1 MLTAALTFATAMAI
15 AQAASPAAPS
25 QTAPSQ
31 PAPPQAAAPAAGPA
45 TPELPV
51 LDAKLGACTA
61 DFTVKNAAGAPVSL
75 ALIHVQVRYG
85 PLNVK
90 RMDLEGGSN
99 VEGKARVTGLPDKAR
114 RMTWDITKDDKK
126 TVVDQDVEKTCQ
138 GKFDVTLK

>member
-1 MLTAALTFATAMAI
+1 MVIAALTLATAMAL
-15 AQAASPAAPS
+15 AQAAPPAA
-25 QTAPSQ
+25 QSQ
-31 PAPPQAAAPAAGPA
+31 PAPPQAATPAPLPA
-45 TPELPV
+45 KPELPV
-51 LDAKLGACTA
+51 LDAKLGGCTA
-61 DFTVKNAAGAPVSL
+61 DFTVKNAAGAPVYP

-90 RMDLEGGSN
+90 RMDLEVGTN

>member
-1 MLTAALTFATAMAI
+1 MQIAALALVAAVTI
-15 AQAASPAAPS
+15 AQAAAPLATPPATAQQPPAA
-25 QTAPSQ
+25 T
-31 PAPPQAAAPAAGPA
+31 PQAT

-51 LDAKLGACTA
+51 LDAKLGGCTA
-61 DFTVKNAAGAPVSL
+61 DFMVKNAAGAPVSL

-90 RMDLEGGSN
+90 RMDLEVGTN

-126 TVVDQDVEKTCQ
+126 TVADQDVEKTCQ
-138 GKFDVTLK
+138 GKFEVTLK

>member
-1 MLTAALTFATAMAI
+1 M
-15 AQAASPAAPS
+15 
-25 QTAPSQ
+25 
-31 PAPPQAAAPAAGPA
+31 
-45 TPELPV
+45 
-51 LDAKLGACTA
+51 LDAKLGGCSA
-61 DFTVKNAAGAPVSL
+61 DFTVRNAAGAPVYP

-90 RMDLEGGSN
+90 RMDLEVGTN

-138 GKFDVTLK
+138 GKFEVTLK

>member
-1 MLTAALTFATAMAI
+1 MLIAALTLATAVAI
-15 AQAASPAAPS
+15 AQAAPPAVPA
-25 QTAPSQ
+25 Q
-31 PAPPQAAAPAAGPA
+31 PAPPQAATPAAAPAA
-45 TPELPV
+45 PELPV
-51 LDAKLGACTA
+51 LDAKLGGCTA
-61 DFTVKNAAGAPVSL
+61 DFTVKNAAGAPVYP

-90 RMDLEGGSN
+90 RMDLEVGTN

-138 GKFDVTLK
+138 GKFEVTLK

>member
-1 MLTAALTFATAMAI
+1 MVIAVLTFATAMAM
-15 AQAASPAAPS
+15 AQAAPPAP
-25 QTAPSQ
+25 QSQ
-31 PAPPQAAAPAAGPA
+31 PAPPQGAAPAASPA
-45 TPELPV
+45 APELPV
-51 LDAKLGACTA
+51 LDAKLGGCSA
-61 DFTVKNAAGAPVSL
+61 DFTVRNAAGAPVYP

-90 RMDLEGGSN
+90 RMDLEVGTN

-138 GKFDVTLK
+138 GKFEVTLK